1 MAEKTKIELE
11 YLIRSSN
18 KSLFNLL
25 STPDGL
31 SEWYADDVVIRNG
44 EYYIVIDD
52 EESKAVLKQGR
63 SGDQV
68 RYEWQDGSRMDTY
81 LEFKIKTDPLTREN
95 ALLVTDFCETHEQ
108 EESKKIWDFL
118 IGKLKQRLGA

>member
-1 MAEKTKIELE
+1 MAEKTKLELE

-18 KSLFNLL
+18 KSLFNLI

-44 EYYIVIDD
+44 EYFIVIDD
-52 EESKAVLKQGR
+52 EESKAVMKQGR
-63 SGDQV
+63 TGDQV
-68 RYEWQDGSRMDTY
+68 RYEFQDGSRVDTY
-81 LEFKIKTDPLTREN
+81 LEFIIKTDPLTREN
-95 ALLVTDFCETHEQ
+95 ALLVTDFCEVEEE

>member
-1 MAEKTKIELE
+1 MAEKTKLELE

-18 KSLFNLL
+18 KSLYNLI

-52 EESKAVLKQGR
+52 EESKAVMKHGR
-63 SGDQV
+63 TGDQV
-68 RYEWQDGSRMDTY
+68 RYEFQDGSRVDTY
-81 LEFKIKTDPLTREN
+81 LEFIIKTDPLTREN
-95 ALLVTDFCETHEQ
+95 ALLVTDFCEVEEE

>member
-18 KSLFNLL
+18 KSLYNLI

-52 EESKAVLKQGR
+52 EESKAVMKQGR
-63 SGDQV
+63 TGDQV
-68 RYEWQDGSRMDTY
+68 RYEWQDGTRMDTY
-81 LEFKIKTDPLTREN
+81 LEFIIKTDPLTREN
-95 ALLVTDFCETHEQ
+95 ALLVTDFCEVEEE